1 MTREKL
7 KEIIAFAVENE
18 VDAYEFYKD
27 AAERLDDERLKETFE
42 DLAKDE
48 LEHKKFLEDFLENEA
63 EDMNIDIEADYKV
76 SETVEKPPLSMD
88 MSFADAIQLAMKNEE
103 EAMNMY
109 QQLADAMTDQKERNI
124 FIGLRDMEKM
134 HKTRLEDIYVNA
146 AFVEVW

>member
-1 MTREKL
+1 MTREEL

-18 VDAYEFYKD
+18 VDAYEFYRD
-27 AAERLDDERLKETFE
+27 AAERLEDQGLKQTFK
-42 DLAKDE
+42 DLAEDE
-48 LEHKKFLEDFLENEA
+48 LEHKKFLEEFLENNTDEI
-63 EDMNIDIEADYKV
+63 NIDVEADYKV

-103 EAMNMY
+103 EAMDMY
-109 QQLADAMTDQKERNI
+109 QQLADAVTDEKEKNI

-134 HKTRLEDIYVNA
+134 HKTKLEDIYVNA